1 MLPDEAHFVG
11 YLTNQQINSPV
22 TPGWLHAGAPVPI
35 NTMEKNRKSPVYC
48 GSLQNIN
55 KMLNGIF
62 VSHLEY

>member
-35 NTMEKNRKSPVYC
+35 NTMEK
-48 GSLQNIN
+48 
-55 KMLNGIF
+55 
-62 VSHLEY
+62 